1 MHRALDPGVY
11 LNDAAT
17 SWPKAPGVIEVVSQA
32 MHEAPV
38 HPGRG
43 LGPVV
48 NVVDSCR
55 ERLATLLGGVP
66 KHRIAL
72 TSNATHALNLALRG
86 LVWRPG
92 TRAVTTVTEHN
103 SVLRP
108 LHLLQDRGELELTV
122 VGLDGG
128 LGIDEDAYDR
138 ALAEEPGLVVLN
150 HASNVT
156 GRVNDVGALFERAKR
171 VGAVTVLD
179 ASQTLGA
186 LPVHPERLNADL
198 VAFTGHKGL
207 RGPTGTGGLYVRS
220 GIELEPL
227 VVGATGVNGSL
238 LHHPEDMPTRLE
250 AGSPNLPALA
260 GLARALEW
268 TLGRAPDASSSVRTL
283 GGQLR
288 DELAHSAH
296 VRLFDSE
303 PGPLRLGIVSFQIGG
318 WTVEAAGAV
327 LWENFGICCRT
338 GLHCAPLVHRALG
351 SAPQGTIRFS
361 LSPFTTEEH
370 AAAAVAAV
378 RSIAA

>member
-17 SWPKAPGVIEVVSQA
+17 SWPKAPGVTEVVSQA
-32 MHEAPV
+32 MRQAPL

-43 LGPVV
+43 LGPAV
-48 NVVDSCR
+48 NVIDRCR
-55 ERLATLLGGVP
+55 GRLATLLGGVP
-66 KHRIAL
+66 KERIAL
-72 TSNATHALNLALRG
+72 APNATHALNLALRG

-108 LHLLQDRGELELTV
+108 LHLLQDRGDLDLTV
-122 VGLDGG
+122 IGLDGS
-128 LGIDEDAYDR
+128 LGIDEDAYER
-138 ALAEEPGLVVLN
+138 ALAEEPGLVVIN

-156 GRVNDVGALFERAKR
+156 GRVNDVATLFARAKR
-171 VGAVTVLD
+171 VGATTVLD
-179 ASQTLGA
+179 ASQTLGVI
-186 LPVHPERLNADL
+186 PVHPERLHADL

-207 RGPTGTGGLYVRS
+207 RGPTGTGGLYVKS

-238 LHHPEDMPTRLE
+238 LHHPDDMPTRLE

-260 GLARALEW
+260 GLARALAWVLDRAPEESTAVT
-268 TLGRAPDASSSVRTL
+268 TLGDR
-283 GGQLR
+283 LR
-288 DELAHSAH
+288 EELAHSAH
-296 VRLFDSE
+296 VRLFDGG
-303 PGPLRLGIVSFQIGG
+303 PGPTRLGIVSFQIGG
-318 WTVEAAGAV
+318 WTVEAAGTV

-338 GLHCAPLVHRALG
+338 GLHCAPLIHRTLG
-351 SAPQGTIRFS
+351 SSPQGTIRFS
-361 LSPFTTEEH
+361 LSPFTTEEQ

-378 RSIAA
+378 RSIAT